1 MGTSAWVTRRL
12 AGQLGHPRGVA
23 GRLLGAVLNR
33 RNGSA
38 VRAAVAALPV
48 RSDAVRR
55 LRREVDGG
63 RLHLHRAPMEALP
76 LPDGALDAAITLN
89 TIYFLPD
96 LATAFSELRRVL
108 RPDGRVVVGLG
119 DPEAMARMAVTG
131 EGFLLRPVTEV
142 VEALRA
148 AGLVAGDHRR
158 VGGGDDAFHLL
169 LATPAQ
175 SG

>member
-1 MGTSAWVTRRL
+1 M
-12 AGQLGHPRGVA
+12 
-23 GRLLGAVLNR
+23 
-33 RNGSA
+33 
-38 VRAAVAALPV
+38 
-48 RSDAVRR
+48 
-55 LRREVDGG
+55 
-63 RLHLHRAPMEALP
+63 
-76 LPDGALDAAITLN
+76 
-89 TIYFLPD
+89 
-96 LATAFSELRRVL
+96 L

-119 DPEAMARMAVTG
+119 DPEAVARMAVTG

-169 LATPAQ
+169 VATPAQ